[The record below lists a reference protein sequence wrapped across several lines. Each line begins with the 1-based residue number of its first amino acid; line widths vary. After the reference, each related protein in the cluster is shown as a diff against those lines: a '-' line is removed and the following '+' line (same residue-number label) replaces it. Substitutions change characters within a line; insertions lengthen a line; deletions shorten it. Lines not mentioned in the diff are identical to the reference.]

1 MPGKEKAGSKKAKD
15 PNAPKRPLTAFF
27 HFLAAKREAYVKDHP
42 ANKLGDVAKGLSEVW
57 RGLSEAQK
65 KPFEDLAAASKKT
78 YEREMA
84 HYTPAPRDPE
94 DEDDDGKPSKKKAKK
109 EKDPDAPK
117 RALSAYMLFSIAE
130 GPRIR
135 SAHTG
140 DPKDDDEQD
149 RRGMEECGQGDEGQV
164 REESG
169 GGQEAVHQG
178 ERRVQAKRRQGQ
190 GRRWRGGRG
199 GFRGVGPAPRAAAAR
214 WTLSDPNVNRN
225 AGRGLLLVL
234 LSTALD
240 PPPGRPPNGAPPV
253 CAAYRCLPP
262 SGTASPLLTQ
272 PDSGPQVAHSAVAPH
287 RSPPPVLF
295 PSCPRPVRGRRSL
308 G

>member
-1 MPGKEKAGSKKAKD
+1 VKGKARLGYLVHKKTATAVAVTSVGPSHQALFFFAYFEPMPGKEKAGSKKAKD

-94 DEDDDGKPSKKKAKK
+94 DEDDDGKPAKKKAKK

-140 DPKDDDEQD
+140 DPKE
-149 RRGMEECGQGDEGQV
+149 MMSKIAEEWKNADKATKDKYEKKAAEDKK
-164 REESG
+164 RFTKESAAYKPSG
-169 GGQEAVHQG
+169 GKAKAADGEAD
-178 ERRVQAKRRQGQ
+178 EED
-190 GRRWRGGRG
+190 
-199 GFRGVGPAPRAAAAR
+199 FEE
-214 WTLSDPNVNRN
+214 
-225 AGRGLLLVL
+225 
-234 LSTALD
+234 
-240 PPPGRPPNGAPPV
+240 
-253 CAAYRCLPP
+253 
-262 SGTASPLLTQ
+262 
-272 PDSGPQVAHSAVAPH
+272 
-287 RSPPPVLF
+287 
-295 PSCPRPVRGRRSL
+295 
-308 G
+308 